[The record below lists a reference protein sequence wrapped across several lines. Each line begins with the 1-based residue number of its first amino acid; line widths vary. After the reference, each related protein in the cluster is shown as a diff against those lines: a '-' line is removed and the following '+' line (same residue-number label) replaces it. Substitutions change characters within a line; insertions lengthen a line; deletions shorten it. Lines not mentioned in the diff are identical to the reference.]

1 MAEMNE
7 IFSKNFQKFLER
19 RGLTQTDIAEKMEVS
34 NATISYWLSGTK
46 TPRMDKL
53 GRLAKILNTTIHA
66 LTEENGFEEYNRQ
79 LPSGLIPISDLHR
92 HRIPVLGS
100 IAAGEPVY
108 DPEFPDVVVDG
119 PLDAD
124 FALRVHGDSMTPG
137 YLDGDLVFLRSV
149 PDVPHNGSVCA
160 VSVDNEAALKHVFRY
175 ADHVLLTSDNQQYE
189 PMAYSFAE
197 HDIRILGVPVGFL
210 RMYK

>member
-1 MAEMNE
+1 MT
-7 IFSKNFQKFLER
+7 I
-19 RGLTQTDIAEKMEVS
+19 GEKIKQ
-34 NATISYWLSGTK
+34 A
-46 TPRMDKL
+46 
-53 GRLAKILNTTIHA
+53 RLAKGYTQEELGSLVGVKKAAINKYESGIVQNLKRSMIAKLADA
-66 LTEENGFEEYNRQ
+66 LDIDPVSLIGFDDQ
-79 LPSGLIPISDLHR
+79 LPKDIVPISQLHR

-100 IAAGEPVY
+100 MAAGEPVY

-137 YLDGDLVFLRSV
+137 YLDGDLVFLRSM

-175 ADHVLLTSDNQQYE
+175 SDHVLLTSDNQQYE

>member
-1 MAEMNE
+1 MM
-7 IFSKNFQKFLER
+7 
-19 RGLTQTDIAEKMEVS
+19 GLKEIAE
-34 NATISYWLSGTK
+34 NIK
-46 TPRMDKL
+46 TMRMSRNMTQRD
-53 GRLAKILNTTIHA
+53 LAKALGVSSSTIAMYETARREPDIETMEA
-66 LTEENGFEEYNRQ
+66 LADTFNVPLSSITGENKPT
-79 LPSGLIPISDLHR
+79 LPPGLIPISDLQR

-100 IAAGEPVY
+100 MAAGEPVY

-124 FALRVHGDSMTPG
+124 FALRVHGDSMQPG

-189 PMAYSFAE
+189 PMQYRFAE

>member
-1 MAEMNE
+1 MT
-7 IFSKNFQKFLER
+7 I
-19 RGLTQTDIAEKMEVS
+19 GEKIKQ
-34 NATISYWLSGTK
+34 A
-46 TPRMDKL
+46 
-53 GRLAKILNTTIHA
+53 RLAKGYTQEELGNLVGVKKAAINKYESGIVQNLKRGMIAKLADA
-66 LTEENGFEEYNRQ
+66 LDIDPVSLIGFDDQ
-79 LPSGLIPISDLHR
+79 LPKDIVPISQLQR

-100 IAAGEPVY
+100 MAAGEPVY

-124 FALRVHGDSMTPG
+124 FALRVHGDSMQPG

-189 PMAYSFAE
+189 PMQYSFAE

-210 RMYK
+210 RMYKH

>member
-1 MAEMNE
+1 MM
-7 IFSKNFQKFLER
+7 
-19 RGLTQTDIAEKMEVS
+19 GLKEIAE
-34 NATISYWLSGTK
+34 NIK
-46 TPRMDKL
+46 TMRMSRNMTQRD
-53 GRLAKILNTTIHA
+53 LAKALGVSSSTIAMYETARREPDIETMEA
-66 LTEENGFEEYNRQ
+66 LADTFNVPLSSITGNNKPT
-79 LPSGLIPISDLHR
+79 LPPALIPISDLQR

-100 IAAGEPVY
+100 MAAGEPVY

-124 FALRVHGDSMTPG
+124 FALRVHGDSMQPN

-189 PMAYSFAE
+189 PMQYSFAE

>member
-1 MAEMNE
+1 MM
-7 IFSKNFQKFLER
+7 
-19 RGLTQTDIAEKMEVS
+19 GLKEIAE
-34 NATISYWLSGTK
+34 NIK
-46 TPRMDKL
+46 TMRMSRNMTQRD
-53 GRLAKILNTTIHA
+53 LAKALGVSSSTIAMYETARREPDIETMEA
-66 LTEENGFEEYNRQ
+66 LADTFNVPLSSITGNNKPT
-79 LPSGLIPISDLHR
+79 LPPGLIPISDLHR

-100 IAAGEPVY
+100 MAAGEPIY
-108 DPEFPDVVVDG
+108 DAEFPDVVVDG

-124 FALRVHGDSMTPG
+124 FALRVHGDSMQPG

-189 PMAYSFAE
+189 PMSYSFAE

>member
-1 MAEMNE
+1 MT
-7 IFSKNFQKFLER
+7 I
-19 RGLTQTDIAEKMEVS
+19 GEKIKQ
-34 NATISYWLSGTK
+34 A
-46 TPRMDKL
+46 
-53 GRLAKILNTTIHA
+53 RLAKGYTQEELGNLVGVKKAAINKYESGIVQNLKRSMIAKLADA
-66 LTEENGFEEYNRQ
+66 LDIDPVSLIGFDDQ
-79 LPSGLIPISDLHR
+79 LPKDIVPISQLQR

-100 IAAGEPVY
+100 MAAGEPVY

-124 FALRVHGDSMTPG
+124 FALRVHGDSMQPN

-189 PMAYSFAE
+189 PMQYSFAE

>member
-1 MAEMNE
+1 MM
-7 IFSKNFQKFLER
+7 
-19 RGLTQTDIAEKMEVS
+19 GLKEIAE
-34 NATISYWLSGTK
+34 NIK
-46 TPRMDKL
+46 TMRMSRSMTQRD
-53 GRLAKILNTTIHA
+53 LAKALGVSSSTIAMYETARREPDIETMEA
-66 LTEENGFEEYNRQ
+66 LADTFNVPLSSITGNNKPT
-79 LPSGLIPISDLHR
+79 LPPSLIPISDLQR

-100 IAAGEPVY
+100 MAAGEPVY

-124 FALRVHGDSMTPG
+124 FALRVHGDSMRPN

-160 VSVDNEAALKHVFRY
+160 VAIDNEAALKHVFRY
-175 ADHVLLTSDNQQYE
+175 PDHVMLTSDNQQYE
-189 PMAYSFAE
+189 PMMYSFAE
-197 HDIRILGVPVGFL
+197 HTIRILGVPVGFL

>member
-1 MAEMNE
+1 MM
-7 IFSKNFQKFLER
+7 
-19 RGLTQTDIAEKMEVS
+19 GLKEIAE
-34 NATISYWLSGTK
+34 NIK
-46 TPRMDKL
+46 TMRMSRNMTQRD
-53 GRLAKILNTTIHA
+53 LAKALGVSSSTIAMYETARREPNIETMEA
-66 LTEENGFEEYNRQ
+66 LADTFNVPLSSITGNNKPT
-79 LPSGLIPISDLHR
+79 LPPGLIPISDLQR

-100 IAAGEPVY
+100 MAAGEPIY
-108 DPEFPDVVVDG
+108 DEEFPDVVVDG

-124 FALRVHGDSMTPG
+124 FALRVHGDSMQPG

-175 ADHVLLTSDNQQYE
+175 SDHVLLTSDNQQYE
-189 PMAYSFAE
+189 PMQYSFAE

>member
-1 MAEMNE
+1 MT
-7 IFSKNFQKFLER
+7 I
-19 RGLTQTDIAEKMEVS
+19 GEKIKQ
-34 NATISYWLSGTK
+34 A
-46 TPRMDKL
+46 
-53 GRLAKILNTTIHA
+53 RLAKGYTQEELGNLVGVKKAAINKYESGIVQNLKRSMIAKLADA
-66 LTEENGFEEYNRQ
+66 LSIDPVTLIGFDEIPNGVV
-79 LPSGLIPISDLHR
+79 PISQLHR

-100 IAAGEPVY
+100 MAAGEPVY

-189 PMAYSFAE
+189 PMQYSFAE

>member
-1 MAEMNE
+1 MM
-7 IFSKNFQKFLER
+7 
-19 RGLTQTDIAEKMEVS
+19 GLKEIAE
-34 NATISYWLSGTK
+34 NIK
-46 TPRMDKL
+46 TMRMSRNMTQRD
-53 GRLAKILNTTIHA
+53 LAKALGVSSSTIAMYETARREPDIETMEA
-66 LTEENGFEEYNRQ
+66 LADTFNVPLSSITGNNKPT
-79 LPSGLIPISDLHR
+79 LPPGLIPISDLQR

-100 IAAGEPVY
+100 MAAGEPVY

-124 FALRVHGDSMTPG
+124 FALRVHGDSMQPN

-175 ADHVLLTSDNQQYE
+175 ADHVLWTGIAPLPDDLKRTVWN
-189 PMAYSFAE
+189 A
-197 HDIRILGVPVGFL
+197 L
-210 RMYK
+210 

>member
-1 MAEMNE
+1 MM
-7 IFSKNFQKFLER
+7 
-19 RGLTQTDIAEKMEVS
+19 GLKEIAE
-34 NATISYWLSGTK
+34 NIK
-46 TPRMDKL
+46 TMRMSRSMTQRD
-53 GRLAKILNTTIHA
+53 LAKALGVSSSTIAMYETARREPDIETMEA
-66 LTEENGFEEYNRQ
+66 LADTFNVPLSSITGNNKPT
-79 LPSGLIPISDLHR
+79 LPPGLIPISDLHH

-100 IAAGEPVY
+100 MAAGEPVY

-124 FALRVHGDSMTPG
+124 FALRVHGDSMQPG

-149 PDVPHNGSVCA
+149 PDVPHNGSICA

-175 ADHVLLTSDNQQYE
+175 ADHILLTSDNQQYE
-189 PMAYSFAE
+189 PMAYSFSE

>member
-1 MAEMNE
+1 MM
-7 IFSKNFQKFLER
+7 
-19 RGLTQTDIAEKMEVS
+19 GLKEIAE
-34 NATISYWLSGTK
+34 NIK
-46 TPRMDKL
+46 TMRMSRNMTQRD
-53 GRLAKILNTTIHA
+53 LAKALGVSSSTIAMYETARREPDIETMEA
-66 LTEENGFEEYNRQ
+66 LADTFNVPLSSITGNNKPT
-79 LPSGLIPISDLHR
+79 LPPGLIPISDLQR

-100 IAAGEPVY
+100 MAAGEPIY
-108 DPEFPDVVVDG
+108 DEEFPDVVVDG

-124 FALRVHGDSMTPG
+124 FALRVHGDSMQPG

-175 ADHVLLTSDNQQYE
+175 SDHVLLTSDNQQYE

>member
-1 MAEMNE
+1 MT
-7 IFSKNFQKFLER
+7 I
-19 RGLTQTDIAEKMEVS
+19 GEKIKQ
-34 NATISYWLSGTK
+34 A
-46 TPRMDKL
+46 
-53 GRLAKILNTTIHA
+53 RLAKGYTQEELGNLVGVKKAAINKYESGIVQNLKRSMIAKLADA
-66 LTEENGFEEYNRQ
+66 LDIDPVSLIGFDDQ
-79 LPSGLIPISDLHR
+79 LPKDIVQISQLQR

-100 IAAGEPVY
+100 MAAGEPVY

-124 FALRVHGDSMTPG
+124 FALRVHGDSMQPN

-149 PDVPHNGSVCA
+149 PDVPHNGSVYA

-189 PMAYSFAE
+189 PMQYSFAE

>member
-1 MAEMNE
+1 MT
-7 IFSKNFQKFLER
+7 I
-19 RGLTQTDIAEKMEVS
+19 GEKIKQ
-34 NATISYWLSGTK
+34 A
-46 TPRMDKL
+46 
-53 GRLAKILNTTIHA
+53 RLAKGYTQEELGNLVGVKKAAINKYESGIVQNLKRSMIAKLADA
-66 LTEENGFEEYNRQ
+66 LSIDPVTLIGFDEIPNGVV
-79 LPSGLIPISDLHR
+79 PISQLQR

-100 IAAGEPVY
+100 MAAGEPVY

-124 FALRVHGDSMTPG
+124 FALRVHGDSMQPN

-149 PDVPHNGSVCA
+149 PDVPHNGSICA

-189 PMAYSFAE
+189 PMQYSFAE

-210 RMYK
+210 RMYKR

>member
-1 MAEMNE
+1 MM
-7 IFSKNFQKFLER
+7 
-19 RGLTQTDIAEKMEVS
+19 GLKEIAE
-34 NATISYWLSGTK
+34 NIK
-46 TPRMDKL
+46 TMRMSRSMTQRD
-53 GRLAKILNTTIHA
+53 LAKALGVSSSTIAMYETARREPDIETMEA
-66 LTEENGFEEYNRQ
+66 LADTFNVPLSSITGNNKPA
-79 LPSGLIPISDLHR
+79 LPSGLIPISDLQR

-100 IAAGEPVY
+100 MAAGEPVY

-124 FALRVHGDSMTPG
+124 FALRVHGDSMQPN

-175 ADHVLLTSDNQQYE
+175 SDHVLLTSDNQQYE

>member
-1 MAEMNE
+1 MM
-7 IFSKNFQKFLER
+7 
-19 RGLTQTDIAEKMEVS
+19 GLKEIAE
-34 NATISYWLSGTK
+34 NIK
-46 TPRMDKL
+46 TMRMSRNMTQRD
-53 GRLAKILNTTIHA
+53 LAKALGVSSSTIAMYETARREPDIETMEA
-66 LTEENGFEEYNRQ
+66 LADTFNVPLSSITGNNKPT
-79 LPSGLIPISDLHR
+79 LPSGLILISDLHR

-100 IAAGEPVY
+100 MAAGEPVY

-124 FALRVHGDSMTPG
+124 FALRVHGDSMQPG

-149 PDVPHNGSVCA
+149 PDVPHNGSICA

-189 PMAYSFAE
+189 PMQYSFAE

>member
-1 MAEMNE
+1 MM
-7 IFSKNFQKFLER
+7 
-19 RGLTQTDIAEKMEVS
+19 GLKEIAE
-34 NATISYWLSGTK
+34 NIK
-46 TPRMDKL
+46 TMRMSRNMTQRD
-53 GRLAKILNTTIHA
+53 LAKALGVSSSTIAMYETARREPDIETMEA
-66 LTEENGFEEYNRQ
+66 LADTFNVPLSSITGNNKPT
-79 LPSGLIPISDLHR
+79 LPPGLIPISDLHR

-100 IAAGEPVY
+100 MAAGEPVY

-124 FALRVHGDSMTPG
+124 FALRVHGDSMQPN

-149 PDVPHNGSVCA
+149 PDVPHNGAVCA

-189 PMAYSFAE
+189 PMQYGFAE

>member
-1 MAEMNE
+1 MT
-7 IFSKNFQKFLER
+7 I
-19 RGLTQTDIAEKMEVS
+19 GEKIKQ
-34 NATISYWLSGTK
+34 A
-46 TPRMDKL
+46 
-53 GRLAKILNTTIHA
+53 RLAKGYTQEELGNLVGVKKAAINKYESGIVQNLKRSMIAKLADA
-66 LTEENGFEEYNRQ
+66 LDIDPVSLIGFDDQ
-79 LPSGLIPISDLHR
+79 LLKDVIPISQLHR

-100 IAAGEPVY
+100 MAAGEPVY

-175 ADHVLLTSDNQQYE
+175 SDHVLLTSDNQQYE
-189 PMAYSFAE
+189 PMQYSFAE

>member
-1 MAEMNE
+1 MT
-7 IFSKNFQKFLER
+7 I
-19 RGLTQTDIAEKMEVS
+19 GEKIKQ
-34 NATISYWLSGTK
+34 A
-46 TPRMDKL
+46 
-53 GRLAKILNTTIHA
+53 RLAKGYTQEELGNLVGVKKAAINKYESGIVQNLKRSMIAKLADA
-66 LTEENGFEEYNRQ
+66 LDIDPVSLIGFDDQ
-79 LPSGLIPISDLHR
+79 LPKDIIPISQLQR

-100 IAAGEPVY
+100 MAAGEPVY

-124 FALRVHGDSMTPG
+124 FALRVHGDSMQPG

-149 PDVPHNGSVCA
+149 PDVPHNGSICA

-175 ADHVLLTSDNQQYE
+175 PDHVLLTSDNQQYE
-189 PMAYSFAE
+189 PMQYSFAE

>member
-1 MAEMNE
+1 MT
-7 IFSKNFQKFLER
+7 I
-19 RGLTQTDIAEKMEVS
+19 GEKIKQ
-34 NATISYWLSGTK
+34 A
-46 TPRMDKL
+46 
-53 GRLAKILNTTIHA
+53 RLAKGYTQEELGNLVGVKKAAINKYESGIVQNLKRSMIAKLADA
-66 LTEENGFEEYNRQ
+66 LSIDPVTLIGFDDQ
-79 LPSGLIPISDLHR
+79 LPKDIVPISQLQR

-100 IAAGEPVY
+100 MAAGEPVY

-124 FALRVHGDSMTPG
+124 FALRVHGDSMQPG

-189 PMAYSFAE
+189 PMQYSFVE

>member
-1 MAEMNE
+1 M
-7 IFSKNFQKFLER
+7 
-19 RGLTQTDIAEKMEVS
+19 GLKEIAE
-34 NATISYWLSGTK
+34 NIK
-46 TPRMDKL
+46 TMRMSRNMTQRD
-53 GRLAKILNTTIHA
+53 LAKALGVSSSTIAMYETARREPDIETMEA
-66 LTEENGFEEYNRQ
+66 LADTFNVPLSSITGNNKPT
-79 LPSGLIPISDLHR
+79 LPPDLIPISDLHR

-100 IAAGEPVY
+100 MAAGEPVY

-124 FALRVHGDSMTPG
+124 FALRVHGDSMQPG

-149 PDVPHNGSVCA
+149 PDVPHNGAVCA

-189 PMAYSFAE
+189 PMQYSFAE

-210 RMYK
+210 RMYKH

>member
-1 MAEMNE
+1 MT
-7 IFSKNFQKFLER
+7 I
-19 RGLTQTDIAEKMEVS
+19 GEKIKQ
-34 NATISYWLSGTK
+34 A
-46 TPRMDKL
+46 
-53 GRLAKILNTTIHA
+53 RLAKGYTQEELGNLVGVKKAAINKYESGIVQNLKRSMIAKLADA
-66 LTEENGFEEYNRQ
+66 LDIDPVSLIGFDDQ
-79 LPSGLIPISDLHR
+79 LPKDIIPISQLQR

-100 IAAGEPVY
+100 MAAGEPVY

-124 FALRVHGDSMTPG
+124 FALRVHGDSMQPN

>member
-1 MAEMNE
+1 MM
-7 IFSKNFQKFLER
+7 
-19 RGLTQTDIAEKMEVS
+19 GLKEIAE
-34 NATISYWLSGTK
+34 NIK
-46 TPRMDKL
+46 TMRMSRSMTQRD
-53 GRLAKILNTTIHA
+53 LAKAIGVSSSTIAMYETARREPDIETMEA
-66 LTEENGFEEYNRQ
+66 LADTFNVPLSSITGENKPT
-79 LPSGLIPISDLHR
+79 LPQGLIPISQLRR

-100 IAAGEPVY
+100 MAAGEPVY

-124 FALRVHGDSMTPG
+124 FALRVHGDSMQPN

-189 PMAYSFAE
+189 PMQYSFTE

-210 RMYK
+210 RIYK

>member
-1 MAEMNE
+1 MM
-7 IFSKNFQKFLER
+7 
-19 RGLTQTDIAEKMEVS
+19 GLKEIAE
-34 NATISYWLSGTK
+34 NIK
-46 TPRMDKL
+46 TMRMSRNMTQRD
-53 GRLAKILNTTIHA
+53 LAKALGVSSSTIAMYETARREPDIETMEA
-66 LTEENGFEEYNRQ
+66 LADTFNVPLSSITGNNKPT
-79 LPSGLIPISDLHR
+79 LPSGLIPISDLQR

-100 IAAGEPVY
+100 MAAGEPVY

-124 FALRVHGDSMTPG
+124 FALRVHGDSMQPN

-189 PMAYSFAE
+189 PMQYSFAE

>member
-1 MAEMNE
+1 MT
-7 IFSKNFQKFLER
+7 I
-19 RGLTQTDIAEKMEVS
+19 GEKIKQ
-34 NATISYWLSGTK
+34 A
-46 TPRMDKL
+46 
-53 GRLAKILNTTIHA
+53 RLAKGYTQEELGNLVGVKKAAINKYESGIVQNLKRSMIAKLADA
-66 LTEENGFEEYNRQ
+66 LDIDPVSLIGIEDE
-79 LPSGLIPISDLHR
+79 LPKGIIPISQLRR

-100 IAAGEPVY
+100 MAAGEPIY
-108 DPEFPDVVVDG
+108 DEEFPDVVVDG

-124 FALRVHGDSMTPG
+124 FALRVHGDSMQPG

-149 PDVPHNGSVCA
+149 PDVPHNGSICA

-210 RMYK
+210 RMYKH

>member
-1 MAEMNE
+1 MT
-7 IFSKNFQKFLER
+7 I
-19 RGLTQTDIAEKMEVS
+19 GEKIKQ
-34 NATISYWLSGTK
+34 A
-46 TPRMDKL
+46 
-53 GRLAKILNTTIHA
+53 RLAKGYTQEELGNLVGVKKAAINKYESGIVQNLKRSMIAKLADA
-66 LTEENGFEEYNRQ
+66 LDIDPVSLIGFDDQ
-79 LPSGLIPISDLHR
+79 LPKDIVPISQLQR

-100 IAAGEPVY
+100 MAAGEPVY

-124 FALRVHGDSMTPG
+124 FALRVHGDSMQPN

-189 PMAYSFAE
+189 PMQYSFAE

-210 RMYK
+210 RMYKH

>member
-1 MAEMNE
+1 MT
-7 IFSKNFQKFLER
+7 I
-19 RGLTQTDIAEKMEVS
+19 GEKIKQ
-34 NATISYWLSGTK
+34 A
-46 TPRMDKL
+46 
-53 GRLAKILNTTIHA
+53 RLAKGYTQEELGNLVGVKKAAINKYESGIVQNLKRSMIAKLADA
-66 LTEENGFEEYNRQ
+66 LDIDPVSLIGFDDQ
-79 LPSGLIPISDLHR
+79 LPKDIVPISQLQR

-100 IAAGEPVY
+100 MAAGEPVY

-124 FALRVHGDSMTPG
+124 FALRVHGDSMQPG

-189 PMAYSFAE
+189 PMQYSFAE

>member
-1 MAEMNE
+1 M
-7 IFSKNFQKFLER
+7 
-19 RGLTQTDIAEKMEVS
+19 TQRD
-34 NATISYWLSGTK
+34 
-46 TPRMDKL
+46 
-53 GRLAKILNTTIHA
+53 LAKALGVSSSTIAMYETARREPDIETMEA
-66 LTEENGFEEYNRQ
+66 LADTFNVPLSSITGNNKPT
-79 LPSGLIPISDLHR
+79 LPSGLIPISDLHH

-100 IAAGEPVY
+100 MAAGEPVY
-108 DPEFPDVVVDG
+108 DPEFPDVVVAG

-124 FALRVHGDSMTPG
+124 FALRVHGDSMQPG

-149 PDVPHNGSVCA
+149 PDVPHNGAVCA

-175 ADHVLLTSDNQQYE
+175 SDHVLLTSDNQQYE
-189 PMAYSFAE
+189 PMQYSFAE